1 MAMKPTDQEI
11 GALYRESEAAEPSAA
26 LDRNI
31 LAAARAA
38 VAAKPAPAP
47 WWKRWHLP
55 IQALASVAVVGLL
68 VMMVNQQQPQA
79 PVVGD
84 LALNTQPGEAPAPAA
99 PRALAESMPAAADKE
114 AGVAKRAAVR
124 PAPVKEE
131 VAKAAA
137 PAAPV
142 VAEAEVSA
150 SSPALAARAPMATA
164 PAGRAAQA
172 DQALGSVEAQHV
184 EAKMAARPVAA
195 AAPRPAKEWLE
206 SIQTLV
212 SQGRIEEARASLES
226 FERAHPSVVVPETLR
241 KQLK

>member
-137 PAAPV
+137 APV

-164 PAGRAAQA
+164 SAGRAAQG